1 MLMPASSE
9 FVALCRAQLALLT
22 QGLRASLSVVYLT
35 EELVEGAEAKLIP
48 IAAYPETA
56 VVWEENDSLSLLPK
70 RAGAA
75 FPRLLSAAPG
85 IIPSVD
91 ALIESQTPSFDQKAD
106 RGQTSEEDENSW
118 RQQRQII
125 LPLMHEGVVMGL
137 LVTSREDRPWNKRE
151 RSQIERIAHTLA
163 LACILDQRSE
173 WADHNYRQQQLI
185 YAQQHDI
192 LDNLLHQLRSPLTAL
207 KTFGKLLLK
216 RLVPGDGNR
225 DIASSIVRESDR
237 LQELLQQMDRTLDQ
251 DRLAIGPAPLSV
263 DWEAVR
269 TSEGTSRQTGEPAP
283 NSQTLPL
290 LPASPLELCSVAQV
304 LEPLLVSA
312 RAIAGERQLTI
323 IAVIPSDLPPVPANP
338 KALREV
344 LSNLIDNALKYTP
357 ADGQIEIQV
366 EKRAGGEWER
376 GRGGE
381 NLKQVLS
388 SPHDSINSSNSPSH
402 WIVFSISDTGPG
414 IPPQDLERLFERHF
428 RGVQAQ
434 TEIPGTGLGLAI
446 AKDLVE
452 QMRGKIQVFSPA
464 KLKGSIANIPNVGT
478 GTTFVLW
485 LPVAEKDGFGTS
497 LQL

>member
-56 VVWEENDSLSLLPK
+56 VVWEENAPLRLLPE

-91 ALIESQTPSFDQKAD
+91 ALIDSQTPFFDQKAD
-106 RGQTSEEDENSW
+106 RGQAGEGDEEDSW
-118 RQQRQII
+118 QQQRQII

-173 WADHNYRQQQLI
+173 WSDHNYRQQQLI
-185 YAQQHDI
+185 HAQQHDI

-207 KTFGKLLLK
+207 KTFGKLLLR
-216 RLVPGDGNR
+216 RLLPGDGNR

-237 LQELLQQMDRTLDQ
+237 LQELLQQMDRTIDQ
-251 DRLAIGPAPLSV
+251 DRLEIEPAPLAV
-263 DWEAVR
+263 NWEAVR
-269 TSEGTSRQTGEPAP
+269 TSEGASRQTGEPTP
-283 NSQTLPL
+283 NSQILPL

-304 LEPLLVSA
+304 LEPLLISA
-312 RAIAGERQLTI
+312 RAIAGERLLSI
-323 IAVIPSDLPPVPANP
+323 ITGIVSDLPPVPANP

-357 ADGQIEIQV
+357 AGGQIYIQV
-366 EKRAGGEWER
+366 EKRAGG
-376 GRGGE
+376 GE
-381 NLKQVLS
+381 NPEQLRPLS
-388 SPHDSINSSNSPSH
+388 HHPIIPSNSASE

-428 RGVQAQ
+428 RGVQAER
-434 TEIPGTGLGLAI
+434 EIPGTGLGLAI

-452 QMRGKIQVFSPA
+452 QMQGEIQVFSPA
-464 KLKGSIANIPNVGT
+464 KLEKWKADIPNAGPGT
-478 GTTFVLW
+478 MFVLW
-485 LPVAEKDGFGTS
+485 LPVGGEC
-497 LQL
+497 